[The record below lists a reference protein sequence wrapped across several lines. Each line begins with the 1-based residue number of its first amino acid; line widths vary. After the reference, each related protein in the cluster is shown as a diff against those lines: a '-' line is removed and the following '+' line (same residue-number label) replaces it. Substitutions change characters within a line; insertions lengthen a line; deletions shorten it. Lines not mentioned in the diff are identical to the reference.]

1 MTGERATVPR
11 AGAPGSW
18 LPDVLGAAL
27 AVAFLT
33 FVTRHFVPQPGERA
47 LDALGYGLLALAG
60 GALVLCRRR
69 PVVATALVTVALAG
83 YLVREYPGGP
93 IFVTAWI
100 ALFALSWRTTRRTAL
115 IGAIV
120 VCAVLGVAAL
130 VGSGEPILSVLFV
143 GWSAAAVFL
152 GDVLRNRRSRLAE
165 LEERAHYLELTREE
179 EARRRVAEER
189 LRIARD
195 LHDGVAHAMA
205 TINVQAGAAAHVVDR
220 RPAAAKEAL
229 EAIQRASAD
238 VLDELAALLDLL
250 RDDGQ
255 PADAGADAGPRPDR
269 GPRGRRATRPC
280 RSRWRSTVRSTTVPS
295 PVGTAAYR
303 IVQESLTN
311 VVRHAGMRR
320 TRASRSRVEPDRAL
334 TVEVADD
341 GPGEVGPSNGS
352 GLGLRGM
359 RERAESTGGRL
370 EAGPPAGRRV
380 PGPGDVGRPVVIR
393 VVLADDQALVR
404 AGFRMLLDAE
414 EDIDGRGRGR
424 RRRRRPRPRA
434 RRCGPTSCSW
444 TSACP
449 ASTASRRC
457 GGSSATPRWP
467 ACTCSCSPRSSW
479 TSTCSRPCGWGASG
493 FLVKHTNRPTSSA
506 PCGRSR
512 PARRCCRP
520 ASPAG

>member
-1 MTGERATVPR
+1 MTGEQATVRR
-11 AGAPGSW
+11 ADAPGSW

-33 FVTRHFVPQPGERA
+33 LVTRHFAPQPGERA
-47 LDALGYGLLALAG
+47 LDAFGYGLLALAG

-69 PVVATALVTVALAG
+69 PVAATGLVTVALAA

-115 IGAIV
+115 IGAVV

-152 GDVLRNRRSRLAE
+152 GDVLRNRRIHLAE

-255 PADAGADAGPRPDR
+255 QAERTPTPDLSGIEDLVAGLDAPVQVALEIEGQVA
-269 GPRGRRATRPC
+269 
-280 RSRWRSTVRSTTVPS
+280 TVPS

-311 VVRHAGMRR
+311 VVRHAHA
-320 TRASRSRVEPDRAL
+320 THARVAVRVAPDRGL

-341 GPGEVGPSNGS
+341 GVGEVGSSNGS

-370 EAGPPAGRRV
+370 EAGPQHG
-380 PGPGDVGRPVVIR
+380 GGF
-393 VVLADDQALVR
+393 LVR
-404 AGFRMLLDAE
+404 ATW
-414 EDIDGRGRGR
+414 DGR
-424 RRRRRPRPRA
+424 
-434 RRCGPTSCSW
+434 S
-444 TSACP
+444 
-449 ASTASRRC
+449 
-457 GGSSATPRWP
+457 
-467 ACTCSCSPRSSW
+467 
-479 TSTCSRPCGWGASG
+479 
-493 FLVKHTNRPTSSA
+493 
-506 PCGRSR
+506 
-512 PARRCCRP
+512 
-520 ASPAG
+520 

>member
-1 MTGERATVPR
+1 MTGEPATVRR
-11 AGAPGSW
+11 ADAPGSW

-33 FVTRHFVPQPGERA
+33 LVTHHFVPQPGERA

-69 PVVATALVTVALAG
+69 PVVATVLVTAALAA
-83 YLVREYPGGP
+83 YIVREYPGGP

-115 IGAIV
+115 IGAV
-120 VCAVLGVAAL
+120 AVCAVLGVAAL

-152 GDVLRNRRSRLAE
+152 GDLLRNRRSHLAE

-255 PADAGADAGPRPDR
+255 QAERAPTPDLSGIGDLVAALDTPVQVALEVEGPV
-269 GPRGRRATRPC
+269 A
-280 RSRWRSTVRSTTVPS
+280 TVPS

-311 VVRHAGMRR
+311 VVRHA
-320 TRASRSRVEPDRAL
+320 RATHARVAVRVAPDRGL

-341 GPGEVGPSNGS
+341 GAGEVGPSNGS

-370 EAGPPAGRRV
+370 EAGPQQG
-380 PGPGDVGRPVVIR
+380 GGF
-393 VVLADDQALVR
+393 LVR
-404 AGFRMLLDAE
+404 ATW
-414 EDIDGRGRGR
+414 DGR
-424 RRRRRPRPRA
+424 
-434 RRCGPTSCSW
+434 S
-444 TSACP
+444 
-449 ASTASRRC
+449 
-457 GGSSATPRWP
+457 
-467 ACTCSCSPRSSW
+467 
-479 TSTCSRPCGWGASG
+479 
-493 FLVKHTNRPTSSA
+493 
-506 PCGRSR
+506 
-512 PARRCCRP
+512 
-520 ASPAG
+520 

>member
-1 MTGERATVPR
+1 MTGERATVRR

-69 PVVATALVTVALAG
+69 PVVATGLVTVALAA
-83 YLVREYPGGP
+83 YIVREYPGGP

-115 IGAIV
+115 IGAVV

-152 GDVLRNRRSRLAE
+152 GDVLRNRRIHLAE

-255 PADAGADAGPRPDR
+255 QAERAPTPDLSGIEDLVAGLDAPVQVALEVEGPV
-269 GPRGRRATRPC
+269 A
-280 RSRWRSTVRSTTVPS
+280 TVPS

-311 VVRHAGMRR
+311 VVRHAHA
-320 TRASRSRVEPDRAL
+320 THARVAVRVAPDRGL

-341 GPGEVGPSNGS
+341 GAGEVGPSNGS

-370 EAGPPAGRRV
+370 EAGPQHG
-380 PGPGDVGRPVVIR
+380 GGF
-393 VVLADDQALVR
+393 LVR
-404 AGFRMLLDAE
+404 ATW
-414 EDIDGRGRGR
+414 DGR
-424 RRRRRPRPRA
+424 
-434 RRCGPTSCSW
+434 S
-444 TSACP
+444 
-449 ASTASRRC
+449 
-457 GGSSATPRWP
+457 
-467 ACTCSCSPRSSW
+467 
-479 TSTCSRPCGWGASG
+479 
-493 FLVKHTNRPTSSA
+493 
-506 PCGRSR
+506 
-512 PARRCCRP
+512 
-520 ASPAG
+520 